1 MQINIPTGGYII
13 KKSIALLCIIKI
25 NGYLLIWDN
34 TSAVDTSVITW
45 GNGSTGNFGLVGNG
59 NSITGNNVIQVLEN
73 STKL

>member
-34 TSAVDTSVITW
+34 TSVVDTSVLH
-45 GNGSTGNFGLVGNG
+45 GAMAVR
-59 NSITGNNVIQVLEN
+59 VILG
-73 STKL
+73 

>member
-34 TSAVDTSVITW
+34 TSAVDAGAVKW
-45 GNGSTGNFGLVGNG
+45 GNGSTGTFGVVGNG
-59 NSITGNNVIQVLEN
+59 NSLTGNNVIQVLEN
-73 STKL
+73 STKI